1 MNHLSLTREPVPARR
16 VMLTALLGGLAL
28 AGGLPLPASA
38 QVSAAAAARAPSP
51 LTKDGFRTLRWSEL
65 SPPGWDPYADVRS
78 RGLGSAMDGSP
89 EAAQQMRALREL
101 WDKAPTVDSLNGQ
114 LVRLP
119 GYVVPI
125 EESKQGLKEML
136 LVPYYGACI
145 HTPPP
150 PSNQII
156 HVVLA
161 KPAEGFFT
169 MDTVWISGTL
179 KTARKDSEIGVSGYR
194 IDATRIER
202 YERP

>member
-1 MNHLSLTREPVPARR
+1 MKPLPFDLMTVPARR
-16 VMLTALLGGLAL
+16 AVLTALVGLLIVA
-28 AGGLPLPASA
+28 AGQPQPAAAQASA
-38 QVSAAAAARAPSP
+38 AGRSEVV
-51 LTKDGFRTLRWSEL
+51 TKDGFRQLRWSEL
-65 SPPGWDPYADVRS
+65 VPPGWDPYADVRS
-78 RGLGSAMDGSP
+78 KGLGAALDGSP
-89 EAAQQMRALREL
+89 EATKQMRELREL
-101 WDKAPTVDSLNGQ
+101 WDKAPTVNTLNGQ

-125 EESKQGLKEML
+125 EETRQGLKEML
-136 LVPYYGACI
+136 LVPYFGACI
-145 HTPPP
+145 HSPPP

-179 KTARKDSEIGVSGYR
+179 KTATRKDAELGVSGYR

-202 YERP
+202 YERQ